1 MNAAKLMRL
10 VYTLRQT
17 HNILDIV
24 YHEYRV
30 KITYS
35 FDQRSIHIRDPLK
48 RSTMQLRPAL
58 EEVVL
63 PRFDECISHAI

>member
-1 MNAAKLMRL
+1 MKAAKLMQL
-10 VYTLRQT
+10 VYILRQT

-35 FDQRSIHIRDPLK
+35 FDRRSIHVRNPLK
-48 RSTMQLRPAL
+48 RAYTMQLLAL